1 MTDPF
6 RTQRNRFWRWR
17 NDRRRTREQE
27 EYEDRFR
34 RLGLAIPDEADLRG
48 IFKARFPGLQS
59 KAGGALHILA
69 VYRNFNWE
77 DEALTPS
84 LETFGMVRR
93 YDWSGRFDA
102 EGGEWHGGMKAAMNR
117 DLLAWI
123 RERAEAGEA
132 DAIFFY
138 LSGEQVYPETM
149 EAISHLGIP
158 TVNLALNDKEG
169 FVGRVRDGRAEGNRD
184 ICRWINLSWTSTGD
198 AVIKYCVEGGRP
210 IYLPEGANPT
220 IHRPYDVGR
229 TIDVSF
235 VGQHYGNRPAV
246 IDHLCRR
253 GIAVEAFGP
262 GWPAGPLP
270 VEDMVKLYSRSRINL
285 GFGGV
290 EGHTDTF
297 CLKGR
302 DFEIPMSGGLYLTE
316 DHPELARAYEIG
328 QEIVTWRNP
337 EDLAEKIFHL
347 LAHPAEAE
355 EIRQRGYERARR
367 DHTWERRLEKVFGI
381 LGVIE
386 EEEDK
391 KA

>member
-1 MTDPF
+1 MTDLF
-6 RTQRNRFWRWR
+6 RTLRNRFWRWR
-17 NDRRRTREQE
+17 NDRRLVREQE

-34 RLGLAIPDEADLRG
+34 RRNLAIPDEAALRG
-48 IFKARFPGLQS
+48 TFKARFPGLQP
-59 KAGGALHILA
+59 KARGALHILA

-84 LETFGMVRR
+84 LAMFGTVHR
-93 YDWSGRFDA
+93 YDWSGRFNA
-102 EGGEWHGGMKAAMNR
+102 EGDDRHGGMKAAMNR

-123 RERAEAGEA
+123 RERRKAGEA

-138 LSGEQVYPETM
+138 LSGEHVFPETM
-149 EAISHLGIP
+149 EAVHRLDIP

-169 FVGRVRDGRAEGNRD
+169 FVGRTRDGRAAGNRD
-184 ICRWINLSWTSTGD
+184 ICRWIDLSWTSTGD
-198 AVIKYCVEGGRP
+198 AVIKYCVQGGRP
-210 IYLPEGANPT
+210 IYLPEGANPSV
-220 IHRPYDVGR
+220 HRPFDVEK
-229 TIDVSF
+229 ILDVSF
-235 VGQHYGNRPAV
+235 VGQYYGNRPAV
-246 IDHLCRR
+246 IDHLSRR

-270 VEDMVKLYSRSRINL
+270 VEDMVKLYSQSRINL

-290 EGHTDTF
+290 EGHTEAF

-316 DHPELARAYEIG
+316 DHPELARAYDIG
-328 QEIVTWRNP
+328 REIVTWQNP
-337 EDLAEKIFHL
+337 DDLAAKIRHL
-347 LAHPAEAE
+347 LTHPDEAE
-355 EIRQRGYERARR
+355 EIRRRGFERARR
-367 DHTWERRLEKVFGI
+367 EHTWERRLETVFGI

-386 EEEDK
+386 KEEDK